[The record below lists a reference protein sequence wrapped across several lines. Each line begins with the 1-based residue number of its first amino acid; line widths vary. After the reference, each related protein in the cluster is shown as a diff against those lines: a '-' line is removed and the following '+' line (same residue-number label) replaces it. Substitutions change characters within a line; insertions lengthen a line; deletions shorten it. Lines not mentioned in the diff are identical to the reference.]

1 MISSAATSGQGGR
14 LRRQAQAVW
23 SRPWLLRLRYGP
35 AEWAW
40 RCLTGDGGHRS
51 ASGTGRP
58 TDGR

>member
-1 MISSAATSGQGGR
+1 M
-14 LRRQAQAVW
+14 W